1 MDYLPL
7 CRNEEAFF
15 LPPLNFYARR
25 LNYGLE
31 VLFSLSHCGRTSFGP
46 PHPPFPIDARR
57 MMWKYWPFSYAICF
71 IITFKFAIMWRER
84 ATSKQA
90 EWENDL
96 RSTDDAQE
104 NTSVCAWMLSYAKR
118 YYLRKIYAKNKVSRH
133 KKVAAW
139 TVRDFRNSNLCNAW
153 FMDVKRRGGR
163 ARLQWRVPVFRVA
176 A

>member
-15 LPPLNFYARR
+15 FASSQLLCETAQLWTWSAFFPFALRANFVWPSSSA
-25 LNYGLE
+25 
-31 VLFSLSHCGRTSFGP
+31 FSDWCSTNDVKIL
-46 PHPPFPIDARR
+46 
-57 MMWKYWPFSYAICF
+57 AIF
-71 IITFKFAIMWRER
+71 LRHMFYSTFKFAIMWRER